1 MNLQI
6 IATIIAV
13 VVGGGAITGGG
24 YHMADRFFAVERIA
38 QSLSIRAAEIDLA
51 NLEQL
56 RNRRPLSR
64 VEKRLYCQYGRQLG
78 YWGSDRPERCPFA
91 AVRRLGKQK
100 PGRRR

>member
-1 MNLQI
+1 MNLQT
-6 IATIIAV
+6 IATIVSV

-38 QSLSIRAAEIDLA
+38 QSLSNRAAEIDLA
-51 NLEQL
+51 NLEKL

-78 YWGSDRPERCPFA
+78 YWGPDRPERCPLA
-91 AVRRLGKQK
+91 AVPRSGKRSPGQRR
-100 PGRRR
+100 